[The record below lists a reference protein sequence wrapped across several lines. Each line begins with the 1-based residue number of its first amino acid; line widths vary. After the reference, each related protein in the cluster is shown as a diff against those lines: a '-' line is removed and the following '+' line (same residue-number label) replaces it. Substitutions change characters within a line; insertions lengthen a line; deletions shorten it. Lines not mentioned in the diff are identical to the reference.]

1 MAQLEGITITGTLV
15 PSDTRDTYPLMDIKY
30 VKGANYTVA
39 TYDDMIAIPADR
51 RSDNMEITV
60 AETNKVYRYKQATD
74 DWVIIG
80 TAGSAGGGGGT
91 GGDSTNV
98 NIDTS
103 DLVHRSELDEFNV
116 AEYEVKLVKIVED
129 GKTTINK
136 AVADNRDQLLT
147 VDKFDTF
154 DINAYKTEIETI
166 INNSKQDLIT
176 MDRLAEFDPEAYK
189 AEVDAYINNAKKD
202 ILTLDKFDTFDPNE
216 YKIELQKMIDTAKKD
231 LLTIDKFDV
240 FDPNEYKVEL
250 QKMIDNTKQELA
262 VMDRLIEVDIEQLKA
277 EIKAAVLAELGR
289 A

>member
-30 VKGANYTVA
+30 VRGANYTVA

-74 DWVIIG
+74 DWIIIG
-80 TAGSAGGGGGT
+80 TAGSAGGGGGGT

-189 AEVDAYINNAKKD
+189 AE
-202 ILTLDKFDTFDPNE
+202 
-216 YKIELQKMIDTAKKD
+216 LQK
-231 LLTIDKFDV
+231 L
-240 FDPNEYKVEL
+240 
-250 QKMIDNTKQELA
+250 IDNTKQELA

>member
-74 DWVIIG
+74 DWIIIG
-80 TAGSAGGGGGT
+80 TAGSAGGGGGGT

-98 NIDTS
+98 NID
-103 DLVHRSELDEFNV
+103 RSELDEFNV

-176 MDRLAEFDPEAYK
+176 MDRLAEFDP
-189 AEVDAYINNAKKD
+189 D
-202 ILTLDKFDTFDPNE
+202 E
-216 YKIELQKMIDTAKKD
+216 YRAELQK
-231 LLTIDKFDV
+231 L
-240 FDPNEYKVEL
+240 
-250 QKMIDNTKQELA
+250 IDNTKQELA

-289 A
+289 S

>member
-15 PSDTRDTYPLMDIKY
+15 PSDTRDTYPLLDIKY

-39 TYDDMIAIPADR
+39 TYDEMIAIPADR

-60 AETNKVYRYKQATD
+60 AETNKVYRYKQATN

-80 TAGSAGGGGGT
+80 TAGSAGGGGGGT

-154 DINAYKTEIETI
+154 DINAYK
-166 INNSKQDLIT
+166 
-176 MDRLAEFDPEAYK
+176 A
-189 AEVDAYINNAKKD
+189 
-202 ILTLDKFDTFDPNE
+202 
-216 YKIELQKMIDTAKKD
+216 ELQK
-231 LLTIDKFDV
+231 L
-240 FDPNEYKVEL
+240 
-250 QKMIDNTKQELA
+250 IDNTKQELA

-289 A
+289 S

>member
-30 VKGANYTVA
+30 VRGANYTVA

-80 TAGSAGGGGGT
+80 TAGSAGGGGGGT

-129 GKTTINK
+129 GKTTIDK

-176 MDRLAEFDPEAYK
+176 MDRLAEFDP
-189 AEVDAYINNAKKD
+189 D
-202 ILTLDKFDTFDPNE
+202 E
-216 YKIELQKMIDTAKKD
+216 YRA
-231 LLTIDKFDV
+231 
-240 FDPNEYKVEL
+240 EL

-289 A
+289 S

>member
-39 TYDDMIAIPADR
+39 TYDEMIAIPADR

-74 DWVIIG
+74 DWIIIG
-80 TAGSAGGGGGT
+80 TAGSAGGGGGGT

-189 AEVDAYINNAKKD
+189 AE
-202 ILTLDKFDTFDPNE
+202 
-216 YKIELQKMIDTAKKD
+216 LQK
-231 LLTIDKFDV
+231 L
-240 FDPNEYKVEL
+240 
-250 QKMIDNTKQELA
+250 IDNTKQELA

-289 A
+289 S

>member
-176 MDRLAEFDPEAYK
+176 MDRLAEFDP
-189 AEVDAYINNAKKD
+189 D
-202 ILTLDKFDTFDPNE
+202 E
-216 YKIELQKMIDTAKKD
+216 YRAELQK
-231 LLTIDKFDV
+231 L
-240 FDPNEYKVEL
+240 
-250 QKMIDNTKQELA
+250 IDNTKQELA

>member
-1 MAQLEGITITGTLV
+1 MAQLEGISITGTLV

-30 VKGANYTVA
+30 VRGANYTVA

-80 TAGSAGGGGGT
+80 TAGSAGGGGGGT

-189 AEVDAYINNAKKD
+189 AE
-202 ILTLDKFDTFDPNE
+202 
-216 YKIELQKMIDTAKKD
+216 LQK
-231 LLTIDKFDV
+231 L
-240 FDPNEYKVEL
+240 
-250 QKMIDNTKQELA
+250 IDNTKQELA

-289 A
+289 S

>member
-30 VKGANYTVA
+30 VRGANYTVA

-80 TAGSAGGGGGT
+80 TAGSAGGGGGGT

-189 AEVDAYINNAKKD
+189 AE
-202 ILTLDKFDTFDPNE
+202 
-216 YKIELQKMIDTAKKD
+216 LQK
-231 LLTIDKFDV
+231 L
-240 FDPNEYKVEL
+240 
-250 QKMIDNTKQELA
+250 IDNTKQELA

-289 A
+289 S

>member
-30 VKGANYTVA
+30 VRGANYTVA

-74 DWVIIG
+74 DWIIIG
-80 TAGSAGGGGGT
+80 TAGSAGGGGGGT

-176 MDRLAEFDPEAYK
+176 MDRLAEFDP
-189 AEVDAYINNAKKD
+189 D
-202 ILTLDKFDTFDPNE
+202 E
-216 YKIELQKMIDTAKKD
+216 YKVELQKMIDVAKKD

-240 FDPNEYKVEL
+240 FDPNEYKIEL

>member
-74 DWVIIG
+74 DWIIIG
-80 TAGSAGGGGGT
+80 TAGSAGGGGGGT

-176 MDRLAEFDPEAYK
+176 MDRLAEFDP
-189 AEVDAYINNAKKD
+189 D
-202 ILTLDKFDTFDPNE
+202 E
-216 YKIELQKMIDTAKKD
+216 YRAELQK
-231 LLTIDKFDV
+231 L
-240 FDPNEYKVEL
+240 
-250 QKMIDNTKQELA
+250 IDNTKQELA

>member
-1 MAQLEGITITGTLV
+1 M

-189 AEVDAYINNAKKD
+189 AE
-202 ILTLDKFDTFDPNE
+202 
-216 YKIELQKMIDTAKKD
+216 LQK
-231 LLTIDKFDV
+231 L
-240 FDPNEYKVEL
+240 
-250 QKMIDNTKQELA
+250 IDNTKQELA

>member
-30 VKGANYTVA
+30 VRGANYTVA
-39 TYDDMIAIPADR
+39 TYDEMIAIPADR

-74 DWVIIG
+74 DWIIIG
-80 TAGSAGGGGGT
+80 TAGSAGVGGGGS

-189 AEVDAYINNAKKD
+189 AE
-202 ILTLDKFDTFDPNE
+202 
-216 YKIELQKMIDTAKKD
+216 LQK
-231 LLTIDKFDV
+231 L
-240 FDPNEYKVEL
+240 
-250 QKMIDNTKQELA
+250 IDNTKQELA

>member
-30 VKGANYTVA
+30 VRGANYTVA

-74 DWVIIG
+74 DWIIIG
-80 TAGSAGGGGGT
+80 TAGSAGGGGGGT

-129 GKTTINK
+129 SKTTINK

-166 INNSKQDLIT
+166 INKSKQDLIT

-189 AEVDAYINNAKKD
+189 AE
-202 ILTLDKFDTFDPNE
+202 
-216 YKIELQKMIDTAKKD
+216 LQK
-231 LLTIDKFDV
+231 L
-240 FDPNEYKVEL
+240 
-250 QKMIDNTKQELA
+250 IDNTKQELA

-277 EIKAAVLAELGR
+277 EIKAAVLAELVR
-289 A
+289 S

>member
-1 MAQLEGITITGTLV
+1 MAQLEGISITGTLV

-30 VKGANYTVA
+30 VRGANYTVA

-74 DWVIIG
+74 DWIIIG
-80 TAGSAGGGGGT
+80 TAGSAGGGGGGT

-189 AEVDAYINNAKKD
+189 AE
-202 ILTLDKFDTFDPNE
+202 
-216 YKIELQKMIDTAKKD
+216 LQK
-231 LLTIDKFDV
+231 LIDK
-240 FDPNEYKVEL
+240 
-250 QKMIDNTKQELA
+250 TKQELA

-289 A
+289 S

>member
-30 VKGANYTVA
+30 VRGANYTVA

-189 AEVDAYINNAKKD
+189 AE
-202 ILTLDKFDTFDPNE
+202 
-216 YKIELQKMIDTAKKD
+216 LQK
-231 LLTIDKFDV
+231 L
-240 FDPNEYKVEL
+240 
-250 QKMIDNTKQELA
+250 IDNTKQELA

-289 A
+289 S

>member
-30 VKGANYTVA
+30 VRGANYTVA

-80 TAGSAGGGGGT
+80 TAGSAGGGGGGT

-189 AEVDAYINNAKKD
+189 AE
-202 ILTLDKFDTFDPNE
+202 
-216 YKIELQKMIDTAKKD
+216 LQK
-231 LLTIDKFDV
+231 L
-240 FDPNEYKVEL
+240 
-250 QKMIDNTKQELA
+250 IDNTKQELA

>member
-30 VKGANYTVA
+30 VRGANYTVA

-74 DWVIIG
+74 DWIIIG
-80 TAGSAGGGGGT
+80 TAGSAGGGGGGT

-176 MDRLAEFDPEAYK
+176 MDRLAEFDP
-189 AEVDAYINNAKKD
+189 D
-202 ILTLDKFDTFDPNE
+202 E
-216 YKIELQKMIDTAKKD
+216 YRAELQK
-231 LLTIDKFDV
+231 L
-240 FDPNEYKVEL
+240 
-250 QKMIDNTKQELA
+250 IDNTKQELA